1 MTVRARV
8 FGFVALFLLPAFAY
22 AAPLKDTLEVSGWVP
37 YWRSATGTTDLMP
50 HMSDVTTV
58 HPFGYI
64 VQSDGTLYDALEI
77 DAGPWA
83 ALKQAAVDK
92 KVRFI
97 PTVMWHDGE
106 AIHRVLSNAEDRR
119 ALVERIA
126 SLAEVHGFD
135 GIDIDFEAKLAE
147 TKDYFSLF
155 LQELYTRMGKK
166 WVYCTIEP
174 RTPISSRYLK
184 TPPPGAGIYANDY
197 AAINKYCDRV
207 QIMAYDQGSV
217 DVRLNELYDGPYTP
231 IADSM
236 WVEKVMNLAAQT
248 ISKKKLVLGIPTYGY
263 EYAVT
268 PLTIEGYKYDMQWA
282 FNYRYA
288 DEVAAEY
295 RLTPQRSRGGEMFMT
310 YFPSTTPMISRA
322 TAASQAAGPAAATTQ
337 SFNILWWGDSIS
349 FAQKV
354 GIAKK
359 LGLRGVAVF
368 KFDGG
373 QDPKIWDIIGG
384 R

>member
-1 MTVRARV
+1 MVRALV
-8 FGFVALFLLPAFAY
+8 LGFISFFLLPAFAS
-22 AAPLKDTLEVSGWVP
+22 AAPLTDTLEVSGWVP
-37 YWRSATGTTDLMP
+37 YWRFATGTRDLLP
-50 HMSDVTTV
+50 HMSEITTV

-64 VQSDGTLYDALEI
+64 VQSDGTLYDPLESQ
-77 DAGPWA
+77 AGLRA
-83 ALKQAAVDK
+83 ELKQAAATK
-92 KVRFI
+92 KVRYI
-97 PTVMWHDGE
+97 PTVMWQDGE
-106 AIHRVLSNAEDRR
+106 AIHKILSNAADRR

-126 SLAEVHGFD
+126 SLAEENGFD
-135 GIDIDFEAKLAE
+135 GIDLDFEGKLAE

-155 LQELYTRMGKK
+155 LRELYVRMGKK

-174 RTPISSRYLK
+174 RTPISSRYLA
-184 TPPPGAGIYANDY
+184 TPPRDAGMYANNY
-197 AAINKYCDRV
+197 VAINKYCDRV
-207 QIMAYDQGSV
+207 QIMAYDQGSI
-217 DVRLNELYDGPYTP
+217 DVRLNEMYDGPYTP
-231 IADSM
+231 IADIA

-268 PLTIEGYKYDMQWA
+268 PLTIEGYRYEVQWA

-310 YFPSTTPMISRA
+310 YFPSSTPMVSRA

-337 SFNILWWGDSIS
+337 PFNILWWGDSIS